1 MNNHAVV
8 NPGTAVHDAT
18 ESLMQ
23 FIHRRT
29 SVIRIARNA
38 AVVIWYLLESRSAA
52 DGYAVCTKRH
62 SAKDLHM
69 SVSEVRTTLNTL
81 LHWGWIE
88 RQPGGPT
95 TRGHYR
101 LTSSFLDV
109 VRHED
114 EALNAAIHEHL
125 QMPVL
130 EEYGSSR
137 FEPGKVSTID
147 AELRQSLHALS
158 LAQWMHRLFEL
169 NRLRRDRYRHA
180 HNKGTLRN
188 ICKVLHWFLQQDA
201 RHPDVPIVTSLR
213 RLVEQT
219 GLVFETAKRARD
231 HLVAW
236 GVLAHAVD
244 VYRLRHQRL
253 VDIIDGE
260 DADLPAPTRRLHRR
274 KPQASVD
281 SSRMPVGGT
290 EASARKC
297 FGLAERGSP

>member
-1 MNNHAVV
+1 
-8 NPGTAVHDAT
+8 
-18 ESLMQ
+18 
-23 FIHRRT
+23 
-29 SVIRIARNA
+29 
-38 AVVIWYLLESRSAA
+38 
-52 DGYAVCTKRH
+52 
-62 SAKDLHM
+62 M
-69 SVSEVRTTLNTL
+69 SVSELRTALNTL

-88 RQPGGPT
+88 QQPGGPT
-95 TRGHYR
+95 TSGHYR
-101 LTSSFLDV
+101 LTGEFLDI

-114 EALNAAIHEHL
+114 KALYAAIHEHL
-125 QMPVL
+125 QMPVR
-130 EEYGSSR
+130 EEYGLASP
-137 FEPGKVSTID
+137 ETAKVSRID
-147 AELRQSLHALS
+147 AELTQALHALS
-158 LAQWMHRLFEL
+158 LAKLVHRLFEL

-201 RHPDVPIVTSLR
+201 RYPDMPIITSLR

-236 GVLAHAVD
+236 GVLDHAVD

-260 DADLPAPTRRLHRR
+260 DADLPAPIRRLHRR

-281 SSRMPVGGT
+281 SFPDAGR
-290 EASARKC
+290 RY
-297 FGLAERGSP
+297 RG